1 MNWVL
6 DMTNSKPK
14 MHLGNILLGV
24 LSILPL
30 GLFTVKG
37 WASAILFIGAA
48 FSVLL
53 IFWNQGNK
61 IPNRK
66 QEVWVVLITVMFA
79 FPLMGAM
86 LSSGLRAEWNW
97 KSFDSFSR
105 FLLAIPIFYV
115 AYRNDIRVVNK
126 WQLLMPVALIFT
138 LLSTSFLPGYYGDA
152 NPFDNSRLAIF
163 FVDPLTLGYLS
174 LTLGI
179 LSFFSI
185 NMCSREKWQVV
196 LLKILGGL
204 IGFYISFKTQSR
216 TGWLAIPCILLL
228 LFYVRGPK
236 NKILASLAAIAVSIV
251 MTTGIYLSSSN
262 VQNRIHDA
270 AVDLSAYKFNGLN
283 SETSIGERISF
294 ARMGLHYFKLSPI
307 YGWGLRGFQVHANDP
322 ELVEFASESTR
333 ASPARGSLFH
343 SEITTNAVA
352 HGIFGLV
359 AMVLL
364 FLLPVILCIRQW
376 RRGVNPRLCAFGLAY
391 LLCLIVASLS
401 TEIFSL
407 KFAASFHA
415 VFLACLCAQLLAEEP
430 TSVNVIG

>member
-1 MNWVL
+1 
-6 DMTNSKPK
+6 MTYSKSK
-14 MHLGNILLGV
+14 MYLGASLLGV
-24 LSILPL
+24 LSVLPL

-48 FSVLL
+48 VSFAL
-53 IFWNQGNK
+53 IFSNHGK
-61 IPNRK
+61 KTPNRK
-66 QEVWVVLITVMFA
+66 QDVWVVLIAVMFA
-79 FPLMGAM
+79 LPLAGVM
-86 LSSGLRAEWNW
+86 LSSALRAEWSW
-97 KSFDSFSR
+97 ASFDSFSR
-105 FLLAIPIFYV
+105 FLLAIPIFYAV
-115 AYRNDIRVVNK
+115 YRNDIRVVNK
-126 WQLLMPVALIFT
+126 WQLLMPVALIIT
-138 LLSTSFLPGYYGDA
+138 LISTSFLPGYYGDA
-152 NPFDNSRLAIF
+152 NPFDNPRLAIF

-174 LTLGI
+174 LTLGV

-185 NMCSREKWQVV
+185 NMCSRDQWQVV

-236 NKILASLAAIAVSIV
+236 NKILSSLAAIAVSIV
-251 MTTGIYLSSSN
+251 MATGIYLSSSN
-262 VQNRIHDA
+262 VQNRMHQAI
-270 AVDLSAYKFNGLN
+270 VDLSTYKLNGLN

-294 ARMGLHYFKLSPI
+294 ARMGLYYFKLSPI
-307 YGWGLRGFQVHANDP
+307 YGWGLRGYQVHANDP

-359 AMVLL
+359 AIVLL
-364 FLLPVILCIRQW
+364 FLLPVMLCMRQW

-391 LLCLIVASLS
+391 LLCVIISSLS

-430 TSVNVIG
+430 ISTNVVG